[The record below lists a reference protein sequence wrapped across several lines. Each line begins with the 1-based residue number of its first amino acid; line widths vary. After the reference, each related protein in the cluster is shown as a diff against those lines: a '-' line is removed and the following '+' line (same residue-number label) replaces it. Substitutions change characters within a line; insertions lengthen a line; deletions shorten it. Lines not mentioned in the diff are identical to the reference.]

1 MAYIPSK
8 RLENA
13 AIEVLQQY
21 EAEYD
26 GISITPPVPVE
37 EILEM
42 VFKVTPLEEDLAAK
56 FRSNDVLAESI
67 VYKDGTVKLNVDHS
81 IYPYSHPDK
90 EPRFRF
96 TLGHEIG
103 HFKLH
108 LPGFVEDMNARRL
121 WEGDTPK
128 QMSICRSGS
137 KEEKE
142 IQADMFS
149 GFLLMPKQLILAEW
163 EKKFGPDHGP
173 ENVFDEMREL
183 TRDTLYPD
191 SVRPAI
197 VKEFAA
203 IFNVSAES
211 MQYRLE
217 ALKLVEFGEP
227 QPSLF

>member
-1 MAYIPSK
+1 MAYIPAK
-8 RLENA
+8 RIENA
-13 AIEVLQQY
+13 TLEVLQQY
-21 EAEYD
+21 EAQY
-26 GISITPPVPVE
+26 GVPISAPVPVE
-37 EILEM
+37 EILEI
-42 VFKVTPLEEDLAAK
+42 VFKVEPLEEDLITK
-56 FRSNDVLAESI
+56 FRSDDVLAESI
-67 VYKDGTVKLNVDHS
+67 IYKDGTVKLNVDHS

-103 HFKLH
+103 HLKLH
-108 LPGFVEDMNARRL
+108 LPGFLEDMNARRL
-121 WEGDTPK
+121 WEGDAPK

-142 IQADMFS
+142 IQSDMFS

-183 TRDTLYPD
+183 TKDTLYPD

-227 QPSLF
+227 QSSLF